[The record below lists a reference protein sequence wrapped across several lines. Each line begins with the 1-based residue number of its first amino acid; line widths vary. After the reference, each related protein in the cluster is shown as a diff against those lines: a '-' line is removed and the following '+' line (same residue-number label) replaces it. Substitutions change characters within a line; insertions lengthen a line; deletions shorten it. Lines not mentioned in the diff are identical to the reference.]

1 MCMDRSGVR
10 RGRSGASG
18 AVRLCRRRGS
28 AGNSAT
34 PVGRRVHVMAEEP
47 PSVRFCLQV
56 LAVPVTG
63 PRPSLVGQSFDAERV
78 AVAPA
83 VSGQTCASCAPV
95 GPECSTRP
103 AAASGWPGGAEPFP
117 VLMQTRPALFVRTA
131 AGSSTGVT
139 GCASGFGDIGSG
151 GEHGGRNRGWRYGDD
166 RTNVGM
172 RAPRE
177 AAGPAARSSCSPLRS
192 SFTVACG
199 ERPAGTGRCG
209 CCRARSA
216 WCADRVARAVDIRI
230 AERHLTARMYWII
243 GVPRAASILSH
254 RTTRASKHATLQ
266 TPSSGL
272 VGRIA

>member
-1 MCMDRSGVR
+1 MR
-10 RGRSGASG
+10 RGRSGASDT
-18 AVRLCRRRGS
+18 VRLCRRRGS

-47 PSVRFCLQV
+47 QSVWFCLQV
-56 LAVPVTG
+56 LVVPVTG
-63 PRPSLVGQSFDAERV
+63 PRPSLVAQSSGAERV
-78 AVAPA
+78 AVAPAVTA

-103 AAASGWPGGAEPFP
+103 AAASGWPGGAEPFS

-131 AGSSTGVT
+131 AGSPTGVT
-139 GCASGFGDIGSG
+139 GCASGFGDIGAG
-151 GEHGGRNRGWRYGDD
+151 REHGGRNRGRRYGDD

-192 SFTVACG
+192 SFAVACG
-199 ERPAGTGRCG
+199 ERLAGTGRCG

-243 GVPRAASILSH
+243 GVPWAASILSH

-266 TPSSGL
+266 TSSRGL